1 MTPDEHNAWIRLKI
15 EAELMCA
22 RIEIEGMIAENQQRA
37 YSGFIPA
44 YTEEAFQKV
53 LTSHGIRS
61 NDVQTQFQEC
71 Y

>member
-22 RIEIEGMIAENQQRA
+22 RIELEGMIAENQQRA
-37 YSGFIPA
+37 YSEVAPT

-53 LTSHGIRS
+53 LSSHGIQS
-61 NDVQTQFQEC
+61 NDVQSQFQEC